1 MAVSV
6 RPWSR
11 LTSPTMQLSQTARRL
26 APGLRVVGRGL
37 HHLQVGLY
45 DGRRALL
52 PRTAVAEQTIASLLG
67 QAPLPEDP
75 GTGAVLALLDR
86 QHCLAGATDPSLG
99 PGARSGADGTTVAV
113 LGRFSGPGLPDTAAL
128 LREADVAMVNPR
140 APVANGCPP
149 VDVALVLSTGE
160 LAREVLDP
168 LVRARTS
175 HLVVR
180 LVDGGAVLGPFV
192 VPGETACL
200 RCIDAHESVRDPDHV
215 AVTTRYVH
223 ATARPRRD
231 GVPDTDPALA
241 SVALAWGVRDVL
253 AHLDGRAPSTW
264 SRTIS
269 LGADLCE
276 RRERDWLRHSQC
288 GCSWPLDLLPR
299 QRAGHAVPEALLD
312 RTSGTMGR

>member
-1 MAVSV
+1 
-6 RPWSR
+6 
-11 LTSPTMQLSQTARRL
+11 MQFSQTARRL

-45 DGRRALL
+45 DGRRVLL
-52 PRTAVAEQTIASLLG
+52 PRTAESEQTIACLLG
-67 QAPLPEDP
+67 QAPLHDDP
-75 GTGAVLALLDR
+75 ATAAVLDLLDR
-86 QHCLAGATDPSLG
+86 HRCLSGAADPSV
-99 PGARSGADGTTVAV
+99 RSGADPGAAGATVAL
-113 LGRFSGPGLPDTAAL
+113 LGRFRGLGLPDAPAL
-128 LREADVAMVNPR
+128 LRAAGVTVVDGS
-140 APVANGCPP
+140 APASSACPP

-180 LVDGGAVLGPFV
+180 LVDGAAVLGPFV

-223 ATARPRRD
+223 ATSRPRPD

-253 AHLDGRAPSTW
+253 AHLDGRGPSTW

-269 LGADLCE
+269 LGTDPGE
-276 RRERDWLRHSQC
+276 RRERAWLRHSQC
-288 GCSWPLDLLPR
+288 GCSWPLDLVPR
-299 QRAGHAVPEALLD
+299 QRAGHAVPGALLD